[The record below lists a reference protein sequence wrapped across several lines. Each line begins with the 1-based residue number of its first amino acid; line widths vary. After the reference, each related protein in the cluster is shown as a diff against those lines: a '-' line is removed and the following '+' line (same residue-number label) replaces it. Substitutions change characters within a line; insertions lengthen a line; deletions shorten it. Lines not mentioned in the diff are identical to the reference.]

1 MKEFYL
7 KNIELSN
14 FRKFDNSTYELNP
27 RMNIFIG
34 KNASGKT
41 AVLEAVTVILGAYLA
56 AFKEY
61 VPSRFGHNISDN
73 DVLRK
78 SLKHIEKCSVNCNGE
93 TISMYCEQSDYV
105 GRKNK
110 EMHKEVWKRKVEE
123 QNL

>member
-41 AVLEAVTVILGAYLA
+41 AVFRSSYC
-56 AFKEY
+56 Y
-61 VPSRFGHNISDN
+61 FGCIF
-73 DVLRK
+73 
-78 SLKHIEKCSVNCNGE
+78 G
-93 TISMYCEQSDYV
+93 
-105 GRKNK
+105 GF
-110 EMHKEVWKRKVEE
+110 
-123 QNL
+123 

>member
-14 FRKFDNSTYELNP
+14 FREFDNSTYELNP

-61 VPSRFGHNISDN
+61 VNNPG
-73 DVLRK
+73 
-78 SLKHIEKCSVNCNGE
+78 
-93 TISMYCEQSDYV
+93 
-105 GRKNK
+105 
-110 EMHKEVWKRKVEE
+110 
-123 QNL
+123 